1 MSRHGAA
8 DTGDATGTRLSGLV
22 RFLAALPELTGTG
35 GNRDVL
41 QFLGV
46 IAVGALTSGDERKL
60 LFHTALQQLEPIAEK
75 VGWLH
80 KEGQRNKKRKKRWGV
95 LVSGAAVARHLE
107 QSDNEAVSWGDS
119 GDRWLLYY
127 ENQSSEFPKGEDR
140 QQNTQ
145 PVRSSGLPA
154 CSPVLIA
161 CLPPV
166 LILEVCIAGTVELPS
181 EGYTVTWSTPL
192 SASESGSAGMLSPGS
207 SVGSPRPPQ
216 LQIELTILY
225 GNDRGRKLVLGKFLS
240 VSYTELC
247 SVAVHLSFAEAEG
260 AMGTSVCSA

>member
-22 RFLAALPELTGTG
+22 KFLAALPELAGAG

-46 IAVGALTSGDERKL
+46 ISVGVLSSGDERKL
-60 LFHTALQQLEPIAEK
+60 LFHTALQQLEPLAEK

-107 QSDNEAVSWGDS
+107 QSDNDAASWGDS

-127 ENQSSEFPKGEDR
+127 ESQSSEFPKGEESRIGR
-140 QQNTQ
+140 QAVASTIQLLRICMRSYRQCEQ
-145 PVRSSGLPA
+145 PSSHLVVAQAP
-154 CSPVLIA
+154 SN
-161 CLPPV
+161 CLPKAT
-166 LILEVCIAGTVELPS
+166 L
-181 EGYTVTWSTPL
+181 
-192 SASESGSAGMLSPGS
+192 
-207 SVGSPRPPQ
+207 
-216 LQIELTILY
+216 
-225 GNDRGRKLVLGKFLS
+225 
-240 VSYTELC
+240 
-247 SVAVHLSFAEAEG
+247 
-260 AMGTSVCSA
+260 